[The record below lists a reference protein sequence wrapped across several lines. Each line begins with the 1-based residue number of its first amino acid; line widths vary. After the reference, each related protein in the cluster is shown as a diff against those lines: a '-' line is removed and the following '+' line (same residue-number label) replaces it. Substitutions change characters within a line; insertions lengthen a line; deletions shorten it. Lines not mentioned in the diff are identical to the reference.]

1 MALFGCGRNDRGGMA
16 GVGVFAASAA
26 LDRLLGVDGKDA
38 APPVSSWV
46 QRVFSRF
53 QPTAP
58 APAPSKAAVT
68 VVNPRI
74 SVERRDAFLAAV
86 PLLKPLQR
94 GEANASFACAA
105 FDVYCVKV
113 SAAWSK
119 NATLTSVAGAHS
131 FQLVRKVLRPQ
142 FDLVKKARPRPLD
155 VWGDAT
161 VRVALH
167 VRRGDVMPVESAAR
181 GAGVFPASDFSRLRD
196 PRCLCTQAR
205 APPGACP

>member
-1 MALFGCGRNDRGGMA
+1 
-16 GVGVFAASAA
+16 
-26 LDRLLGVDGKDA
+26 
-38 APPVSSWV
+38 
-46 QRVFSRF
+46 
-53 QPTAP
+53 
-58 APAPSKAAVT
+58 

-94 GEANASFACAA
+94 GEANASFTCAA

-142 FDLVKKARPRPLD
+142 FDLVKAARPRPLD
-155 VWGDAT
+155 VWGNAT

-181 GAGVFPASDFSRLRD
+181 GAGVFPASEAPRGLMSLHAGEGAAWGLPLKGKCKAVELAAYWPCLRAYLESR
-196 PRCLCTQAR
+196 A
-205 APPGACP
+205 